1 MSSGHTIAAVDLGKT
16 RCRVVTGDGTVVS
29 GIGAPG
35 LAAPHG
41 VDRAVEAILPLLEPA
56 SAPGLLGVGA
66 AGAWTAPLAAQQLAL
81 RLAAATGSAV
91 AVASDVVTAHAGA
104 LGGEPGVLLI
114 AGTGAAALG
123 VDADGIRLVD
133 GWGPDIG
140 DFGSGSWLGREAVR
154 AVQRAAVGLGPA
166 TSLSAAVASHIAP
179 ASDPIVWTAQQEP
192 LARALGTLAPLVLDA
207 AEAGDAAALGIAREA
222 VRLLTASAVAASGAA
237 RTDATGTGAD
247 RTGATGDSAAAVAR
261 VALHGGLADHPWF
274 RAALGAAIVEA
285 GCTVVPS
292 AGDALDGAALLA
304 RRADLPHERF
314 VHRAE

>member
-1 MSSGHTIAAVDLGKT
+1 MSSAHTIAAVDLGKT
-16 RCRVVTGDGTVVS
+16 RCRVVAGDGAVAS

-41 VDRAVEAILPLLEPA
+41 VERAVEAILPLLDPA
-56 SAPGLLGVGA
+56 STPDLLGVGA
-66 AGAWTAPLAAQQLAL
+66 AGAWTAPLAAQHLAL

-179 ASDPIVWTAQQEP
+179 VSDPIAWAAQQEP

-222 VRLLTASAVAASGAA
+222 VGLLTASALAASAQ
-237 RTDATGTGAD
+237 TT
-247 RTGATGDSAAAVAR
+247 R
-261 VALHGGLADHPWF
+261 VALHGGLTDHPWF
-274 RAALGAAIVEA
+274 RAALTAAIVEA

-304 RRADLPHERF
+304 SRADLPHERF